1 MYIVYEYMDIL
12 RNGKELLGHGEGT
25 LLGIKKEQQL
35 EHEERTISACESN
48 TRYSDLVM
56 PRYGDF

>member
-12 RNGKELLGHGEGT
+12 RNGKELLGHEEGT
-25 LLGIKKEQQL
+25 MLGIRKEQL

-48 TRYSDLVM
+48 ITSSDLAM
-56 PRYGDF
+56 PRLWDF